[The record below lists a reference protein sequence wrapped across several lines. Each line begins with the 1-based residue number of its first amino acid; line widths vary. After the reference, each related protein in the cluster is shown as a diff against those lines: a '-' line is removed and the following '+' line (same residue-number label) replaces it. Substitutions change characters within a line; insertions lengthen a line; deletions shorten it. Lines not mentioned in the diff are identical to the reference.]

1 MNFFDGL
8 VINFF
13 PIPPLI
19 LEIGFI
25 ILAFALFRF
34 ARVLGDLLRIIQRPP
49 LEAMVVVAGV
59 VLILTFVIPHYIV
72 SAVFYPNLATDSS
85 MFGWLG
91 LFRTIS
97 FIGMLIAAVLV
108 TVPSAL
114 YLWWTSR

>member
-1 MNFFDGL
+1 MNNL
-8 VINFF
+8 VIDWF

-25 ILAFALFRF
+25 LLAVALFRF
-34 ARVLGDLLRIIQRPP
+34 ARVLGELLEIIQKPP
-49 LEAMVVVAGV
+49 LEALVVVAAV

-72 SAVFYPNLATDSS
+72 SAVFYPNLATSTTMYDY
-85 MFGWLG
+85 LN

-97 FIGMLIAAVLV
+97 FVGMLVAAVLV
-108 TVPSAL
+108 AIPSAM